1 MAINR
6 ELSQFGRLVQI
17 IDNVSIGIGT
27 TSNVSIGFGTISA
40 TTFSGSN
47 ILVGTATSTGT
58 ASQRLQVTG
67 GAYVSGSVG
76 IGTTNP
82 GSTLDVRATGATI
95 RVQNPAAAN
104 YSVLLDPS
112 AVGPRV
118 SFGVNADSSFMEFG
132 AYNLF
137 NNLDTKNRDLKIFS
151 TAAPDA
157 FILRQAT
164 GNIGIGTTNP
174 SDKLH
179 VLGSNI
185 RIDSASGSLNFWSGA
200 GFYGGIGVL
209 NAFGGSGTDIVL
221 RADSGRSLIFQTGGA
236 NDRGRIDANGTFLV
250 GSATSTGTA
259 SQRLQVTGGAY
270 VSGNLGVG
278 RTNPSALFHLTGGS
292 AIGAIIERNSTGE
305 SYIRYQ
311 NSSGT
316 MHAGIS
322 TGATF
327 WGIGDSTNFTNS
339 PYFVVRNTT
348 GSVGIGTNNPT
359 VALQLSPN
367 ASISNVGSGITLP
380 GTVGSALT
388 VAQFLHVNTN
398 TSYLRIKATRN
409 ATGSDWFSAS
419 TKLVNVTDVT
429 EQGYIEYNPNG
440 SLYGMA
446 FGQGGTEWAR
456 FLQSGNLGI
465 GTTTPTSRLSV
476 VGDGKFSGVVTAT
489 KFVGDGSLLTNLP
502 SGGSSGGGTSSQWT
516 TGATGITTT
525 SNVGIGTTNASYKL
539 HVVGSGT
546 TTLIIDN
553 GSAKIVGN
561 LNVTGTVYATDFDM
575 VPGGGG
581 YQSLPGIVT
590 SIIAGSGITIS
601 PTNGTGAVTIYST
614 NTSQW
619 TSSVSGIST
628 TSNVG
633 INSSIPTSALD
644 VLGNAKISGVT
655 TASSFVKSGGTS
667 SQFLKADGSVDSSTY
682 LTSYTETDTLNS
694 VTGRGNST
702 SNGISVGVL
711 TATSIVKSGGTS
723 SQFLKADG
731 SVDSSTYLTSYTE
744 TDTLNSVTSRGNST
758 SNGISVGVLTA
769 TRGNFTGI
777 ITSTGANIF
786 GNLGI
791 GTTNPGERLQV
802 DGNLRLGGSTTSN
815 YIAFYGTNGD
825 QPGSYSHTYIGERV
839 WSTGTERSELLL
851 FKGND
856 AEVSNGWDRIRL
868 AASQVRID
876 TYTTAT
882 GGNTFENIATSA
894 NLINRVVVHSTG
906 EVGIGTDASTGTASQ
921 PLQVTGG
928 AYVSTR
934 LGIGQTNPNTALHI
948 GPYNG
953 NTLPHLY
960 LASGNN
966 LYGWRIDTQ
975 DFGGGSVPL
984 RIWRRVNG
992 TDTESI
998 TVLNQNGNVG
1008 IGTTNPT
1015 SALDIVGDAKVS
1027 GVTTASSF
1035 VKSGGTSSQ
1044 FLKADGSVDSSTY
1057 LTSYTETD
1065 TLNSVTSRGNS
1076 TSNGISVG
1084 VLTATRGNFTGII
1097 TSTGANISGV
1107 TTATSFSG
1115 SGSGITGLT
1124 NSNLSGSAG
1133 ITNANLANS
1142 TISGVSLGS
1151 NLNTLTLNTSGTGL
1165 SGSTTY
1171 NGSGASTFT
1180 VTSNATSANTA
1191 STIVARDSSGNF
1203 SAGTITASL
1212 SGNAT
1217 SATTATNAQGL
1228 TGTPNISVG
1237 TINSGTLT
1245 VSGDINYTGTIKQ
1258 SGSTVIQWV
1267 EITPVVFEFSWSG
1280 TQTFSVTPTNSI
1292 PPSTRYILAD
1302 VFITANS
1309 GDHQNIVLGRSSV
1322 SSQKNWVD
1330 SRGAQ
1335 PSGQFGTLTR
1345 HAVTLTYNGEADGY
1359 SPNYGLWFSSQHIP
1373 SDGRTIYFNNYGNS
1387 GSGGWVYI
1395 VIKGYSL

>member
-151 TAAPDA
+151 TAVPNA

-179 VLGSNI
+179 VLGNNI

-221 RADSGRSLIFQTGGA
+221 RADSDRSLIFQTGGA

-694 VTGRGNST
+694 VT
-702 SNGISVGVL
+702 
-711 TATSIVKSGGTS
+711 
-723 SQFLKADG
+723 
-731 SVDSSTYLTSYTE
+731 
-744 TDTLNSVTSRGNST
+744 
-758 SNGISVGVLTA
+758 
-769 TRGNFTGI
+769 
-777 ITSTGANIF
+777 
-786 GNLGI
+786 
-791 GTTNPGERLQV
+791 
-802 DGNLRLGGSTTSN
+802 
-815 YIAFYGTNGD
+815 
-825 QPGSYSHTYIGERV
+825 
-839 WSTGTERSELLL
+839 
-851 FKGND
+851 
-856 AEVSNGWDRIRL
+856 
-868 AASQVRID
+868 
-876 TYTTAT
+876 
-882 GGNTFENIATSA
+882 
-894 NLINRVVVHSTG
+894 
-906 EVGIGTDASTGTASQ
+906 
-921 PLQVTGG
+921 
-928 AYVSTR
+928 
-934 LGIGQTNPNTALHI
+934 
-948 GPYNG
+948 
-953 NTLPHLY
+953 
-960 LASGNN
+960 
-966 LYGWRIDTQ
+966 
-975 DFGGGSVPL
+975 
-984 RIWRRVNG
+984 
-992 TDTESI
+992 
-998 TVLNQNGNVG
+998 
-1008 IGTTNPT
+1008 
-1015 SALDIVGDAKVS
+1015 
-1027 GVTTASSF
+1027 
-1035 VKSGGTSSQ
+1035 
-1044 FLKADGSVDSSTY
+1044 
-1057 LTSYTETD
+1057 
-1065 TLNSVTSRGNS
+1065 SRGNS

-1097 TSTGANISGV
+1097 TSTGANISGII
-1107 TTATSFSG
+1107 TATSFSG
-1115 SGSGITGLT
+1115 S
-1124 NSNLSGSAG
+1124 
-1133 ITNANLANS
+1133 LA
-1142 TISGVSLGS
+1142 
-1151 NLNTLTLNTSGTGL
+1151 NTLTLNTSGTGL
-1165 SGSTTY
+1165 SGSTTF
-1171 NGSGASTFT
+1171 NNSGAATFT
-1180 VTSNATSANTA
+1180 VTSNATSANTGSA
-1191 STIVARDSSGNF
+1191 IVARGASGEFTAGAITATGLTLNGGGSTTSAQLTFSGATNNWITFGTNGAAAPAFTTRSVGTKVVYYTNLGASNADYAAGIESSTLWHSVPTTSEQFRWYGGTTVAATLSGAGAFTAVGAVQGTRLISTIATGTAPLTVTSTTQVSNLNASLLEGYGTATANTANAIVRRGASGEFSMGALTAGAISGTTGSFSSNVTAAAGAALDPSYITAFGGGQVTESSTGFSAPGMVFGSSAGQHGAIVYGGNTMYFGTENGTDNTMNTKMTLTSAGNLLMSGGTVSGTQLISTIGTGTAPLTVTSTTQVTNLNAQLHNGLLTATANTGSTVVARDASGNF

-1212 SGNAT
+1212 TGNVTGNVSGTAANISNTGTVTLA
-1217 SATTATNAQGL
+1217 TATESNSITITQPSYTTDQPVKLLNFDWYGNTWSL
-1228 TGTPNISVG
+1228 GNIRSGSTPSHGFGVYS
-1237 TINSGTLT
+1237 SGTERARFTTSGLT
-1245 VSGDINYTGTIKQ
+1245 VSGTVTSSSDIKLKTNIKTISDALNKVLSLRGVEYDHVDMNNEHQ
-1258 SGSTVIQWV
+1258 IGVIAQEIESVIPEVVV
-1267 EITPVVFEFSWSG
+1267 ENSNGIK
-1280 TQTFSVTPTNSI
+1280 SVAYGN
-1292 PPSTRYILAD
+1292 
-1302 VFITANS
+1302 ITAVLIEAIKE
-1309 GDHQNIVLGRSSV
+1309 QNVIINKLQTEVNLLKTKLG
-1322 SSQKNWVD
+1322 
-1330 SRGAQ
+1330 
-1335 PSGQFGTLTR
+1335 
-1345 HAVTLTYNGEADGY
+1345 E
-1359 SPNYGLWFSSQHIP
+1359 
-1373 SDGRTIYFNNYGNS
+1373 
-1387 GSGGWVYI
+1387 
-1395 VIKGYSL
+1395 

>member
-76 IGTTNP
+76 IG
-82 GSTLDVRATGATI
+82 
-95 RVQNPAAAN
+95 
-104 YSVLLDPS
+104 S
-112 AVGPRV
+112 AIP
-118 SFGVNADSSFMEFG
+118 
-132 AYNLF
+132 
-137 NNLDTKNRDLKIFS
+137 
-151 TAAPDA
+151 TAA
-157 FILRQAT
+157 L
-164 GNIGIGTTNP
+164 
-174 SDKLH
+174 
-179 VLGSNI
+179 
-185 RIDSASGSLNFWSGA
+185 
-200 GFYGGIGVL
+200 
-209 NAFGGSGTDIVL
+209 DIV
-221 RADSGRSLIFQTGGA
+221 G
-236 NDRGRIDANGTFLV
+236 DARV
-250 GSATSTGTA
+250 
-259 SQRLQVTGGAY
+259 
-270 VSGNLGVG
+270 
-278 RTNPSALFHLTGGS
+278 
-292 AIGAIIERNSTGE
+292 
-305 SYIRYQ
+305 
-311 NSSGT
+311 
-316 MHAGIS
+316 
-322 TGATF
+322 
-327 WGIGDSTNFTNS
+327 
-339 PYFVVRNTT
+339 
-348 GSVGIGTNNPT
+348 
-359 VALQLSPN
+359 
-367 ASISNVGSGITLP
+367 
-380 GTVGSALT
+380 
-388 VAQFLHVNTN
+388 
-398 TSYLRIKATRN
+398 
-409 ATGSDWFSAS
+409 
-419 TKLVNVTDVT
+419 
-429 EQGYIEYNPNG
+429 
-440 SLYGMA
+440 
-446 FGQGGTEWAR
+446 
-456 FLQSGNLGI
+456 
-465 GTTTPTSRLSV
+465 
-476 VGDGKFSGVVTAT
+476 SGVVTAT
-489 KFVGDGSLLTNLP
+489 SFSGDGSLLTNLP
-502 SGGSSGGGTSSQWT
+502 SGGGGTSSQWT

-539 HVVGSGT
+539 HVVGSGS

-731 SVDSSTYLTSYTE
+731 SVDSSTYLTTTGSGVNLTGI
-744 TDTLNSVTSRGNST
+744 VTSIVAGNNITISGSTGQVTVNST
-758 SNGISVGVLTA
+758 GGNPSQWTSSASGIT
-769 TRGNFTGI
+769 
-777 ITSTGANIF
+777 
-786 GNLGI
+786 
-791 GTTNPGERLQV
+791 
-802 DGNLRLGGSTTSN
+802 TTSN
-815 YIAFYGTNGD
+815 
-825 QPGSYSHTYIGERV
+825 
-839 WSTGTERSELLL
+839 
-851 FKGND
+851 
-856 AEVSNGWDRIRL
+856 
-868 AASQVRID
+868 
-876 TYTTAT
+876 
-882 GGNTFENIATSA
+882 
-894 NLINRVVVHSTG
+894 
-906 EVGIGTDASTGTASQ
+906 VGIKSTTPS
-921 PLQVTGG
+921 
-928 AYVSTR
+928 
-934 LGIGQTNPNTALHI
+934 
-948 GPYNG
+948 
-953 NTLPHLY
+953 
-960 LASGNN
+960 
-966 LYGWRIDTQ
+966 
-975 DFGGGSVPL
+975 
-984 RIWRRVNG
+984 
-992 TDTESI
+992 
-998 TVLNQNGNVG
+998 
-1008 IGTTNPT
+1008 
-1015 SALDIVGDAKVS
+1015 SALDVLGNAKIS

-1057 LTSYTETD
+1057 LTSYSETD

-1165 SGSTTY
+1165 SGSTTF

-1191 STIVARDSSGNF
+1191 STIVARNSSGNF

-1217 SATTATNAQGL
+1217 GL
-1228 TGTPNISVG
+1228 SGTPNITVG
-1237 TINSGTLT
+1237 T
-1245 VSGDINYTGTIKQ
+1245 VSATTGSFTGTITNSSGRPILNQ
-1258 SGSTVIQWV
+1258 SGSILQVVSTTKTDTFSTTSDSMTNVTGLSAS
-1267 EITPVVFEFSWSG
+1267 ITPSSTSSKILVCYSVHMGQSAQYYLSAADITRSGSQIAIGDADGSRGRFTFG
-1280 TQTFSVTPTNSI
+1280 TQDGGNI
-1292 PPSTRYILAD
+1292 HGSTYCY
-1302 VFITANS
+1302 
-1309 GDHQNIVLGRSSV
+1309 
-1322 SSQKNWVD
+1322 
-1330 SRGAQ
+1330 
-1335 PSGQFGTLTR
+1335 SGQYLDSPSSTSS
-1345 HAVTLTYNGEADGY
+1345 LTYQIRIRSEGGNTVWVNRGNEADG
-1359 SPNYGLWFSSQHIP
+1359 
-1373 SDGRTIYFNNYGNS
+1373 NS
-1387 GSGGWVYI
+1387 GITQRLISMITLMEVSG
-1395 VIKGYSL
+1395 